1 MTVKKLVEMS
11 STLGSALCVG
21 MFAAAMFILPIKS
34 AFVIFFLLS
43 AIIVQLI
50 FVPKFRIY
58 R

>member
-11 STLGSALCVG
+11 STLGSILCVG
-21 MFAAAMFILPIKS
+21 MFAAAMLILPLKS
-34 AFVIFFLLS
+34 AFSISFLLS

-50 FVPKFRIY
+50 SVPKFRIY

>member
-21 MFAAAMFILPIKS
+21 MFAAVMLILPIKP

-50 FVPKFRIY
+50 SVPKFRIY

>member
-11 STLGSALCVG
+11 SALGSVLCVG
-21 MFAAAMFILPIKS
+21 MFAAAMFILPVKS
-34 AFVIFFLLS
+34 AFVMFSSLS

-50 FVPKFRIY
+50 SLPKFRIY